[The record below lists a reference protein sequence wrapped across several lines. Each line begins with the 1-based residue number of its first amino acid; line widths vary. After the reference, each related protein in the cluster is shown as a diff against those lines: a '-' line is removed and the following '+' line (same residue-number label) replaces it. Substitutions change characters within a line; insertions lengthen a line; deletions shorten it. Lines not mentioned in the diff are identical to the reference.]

1 MYFSIEKSI
10 GDFMNHVKCALSL
23 LICLFV
29 SMTCFCL
36 PAMSMNEDDSGSPS
50 SSSSLSLR
58 HGEEGIF
65 KDSSV
70 PIKPFSFVPKSR
82 PFSILLIEEGENSLG
97 IYDSE
102 TRKEVGRINL
112 NFYPHEIEVSPDGLR
127 AYVSNFGIRDYDMKI
142 GYPGNSISIIDL
154 VHFCE
159 IDRLYTTFEG
169 KNYWGPHGLKLHP
182 NGQDLYVNVECVNS
196 RFPST
201 NALQESMMLV
211 FNLREKKVESLIFRP
226 TTLGLAKYAYPLAA
240 GTHNFVFA
248 PQKDPED
255 EDFDMWYYAAANG
268 VTCISSKTGIVK
280 KHYPTN
286 LESSSSSNS
295 QAFNGAVRGLDFN
308 KSGTSLLV
316 SAKNE
321 LSVIDLSSESSGT
334 SIEKFGNLGVGQL
347 FYSKFIP
354 GTNLVLAP
362 AARESQVL
370 VVDIGPEQRGQVIKR
385 IVTGV
390 DPLQVAMSPIVGE
403 MTAYV
408 TNADSPWV
416 SELDLNSFEV
426 RAKIPTKG
434 GANGIAFSHFFPKP
448 PASIIK
454 LGVCLPFTGQYA
466 AEGRECFLGA
476 QFWQE
481 IINGAGGVVVNGER
495 YEVDI
500 CYEDTASIT
509 DERELERI
517 FSKFL
522 ENHTSDRNNEGIL
535 TMFGTYPSS
544 ANLVL
549 ANVLAHYNI
558 PMITSTGRDPSLFN
572 RGLGNIFGISPLRK
586 TSDLKDAFMAIYK
599 HVSPKPRT
607 AMVLSCKEC
616 DSCEEAQMLSSYL
629 TQNGIKILSPFQIEQ
644 AESSP
649 IITFSHCPA
658 YQESTELRDLNA
670 LMAEISLR
678 ARENCQ
684 FYPDL
689 LFVSGHRKEAAA
701 IINSCAREDFT
712 YGALALNVGATSHHF
727 LTQISS
733 PIENLLGSVC
743 WSDTCSDFAEDR
755 FVSSTDFQRMFY
767 ERYSENPSEH
777 VAGFAASGIVIEEML
792 KKSRAHGGGIDFRGS
807 NLISSLRSMEELT
820 TFYGPIRFDSDG
832 SNSKKPII
840 TVQLRTLEGKLRGVP
855 VWPSSIAG
863 KESPKF
869 PH

>member
-1 MYFSIEKSI
+1 
-10 GDFMNHVKCALSL
+10 MNHVKY
-23 LICLFV
+23 CLCFLFYV
-29 SMTCFCL
+29 VFSITCFHL
-36 PAMSMNEDDSGSPS
+36 SVVAMEDDKGSLRIISPNSSNSSGSTILRQDEEGVSEDS
-50 SSSSLSLR
+50 SVLMSSSLL
-58 HGEEGIF
+58 
-65 KDSSV
+65 
-70 PIKPFSFVPKSR
+70 VPKSR
-82 PFSILLIEEGENSLG
+82 PFSILIIEEGENSLG
-97 IYDSE
+97 VYHSE
-102 TRKEVGRINL
+102 TRKEIGRIKL
-112 NFYPHEIEVSPDGLR
+112 NFYPHEIEVSPDGSR

-142 GYPGNSISIIDL
+142 GHPGNSISIIDL

-182 NGQDLYVNVECVNS
+182 NGQKLYVNVECVNNRYPTS
-196 RFPST
+196 
-201 NALQESMMLV
+201 NDLQDSMMLI
-211 FNLREKKVESLIFRP
+211 FNLREKRVESLRP
-226 TTLGLAKYAYPLAA
+226 QLPTIGLAEYAYPLAV

-248 PQKDPED
+248 PQRDPED
-255 EDFDMWYYAAANG
+255 EDVDMWYYSAANG
-268 VTCISSKTGIVK
+268 VTCISSKSGIIK

-286 LESSSSSNS
+286 LELPPSSNS
-295 QAFNGAVRGLDFN
+295 HAFNGAVRGLAFN
-308 KSGTSLLV
+308 ESGTSLLV

-334 SIEKFGNLGVGQL
+334 SIENFGNLGVSQL

-370 VVDIGPEQRGQVIKR
+370 VVDVGPEQRGQVIKR

-390 DPLQVAMSPIVGE
+390 DPLQVVMSPVIGE
-403 MTAYV
+403 MIAYV
-408 TNADSPWV
+408 TNADSSWV
-416 SELDLNSFEV
+416 SELDLKSFEV

-434 GANGIAFSHFFPKP
+434 GANGIAFSHFFPKSTAP
-448 PASIIK
+448 IIK
-454 LGVCLPFTGQYA
+454 LGACLPLTGQYA

-481 IINGAGGVVVNGER
+481 AINGAGGVVVKGER

-500 CYEDTASIT
+500 CFEDTASTT
-509 DERELERI
+509 DETELEGI
-517 FSKFL
+517 FLKFL
-522 ENHTSDRNNEGIL
+522 RNHASDRKNEGIL

-544 ANLVL
+544 ANFVL
-549 ANVLAHYNI
+549 ASVLARYHI

-572 RGLGNIFGISPLRK
+572 RGLENIFGISPLRK
-586 TSDLKDAFMAIYK
+586 TSELKDAFMAIYK

-616 DSCEEAQMLSSYL
+616 DSSEEAQTLANYL
-629 TQNGIKILSPFQIEQ
+629 IENGIKVLSPFQPAE

-658 YQESTELRDLNA
+658 YQESPELRDLNA
-670 LMAEISLR
+670 LMTEISLK

-684 FYPDL
+684 LYPDL

-701 IINSCAREDFT
+701 ILNACAKEDFT

-727 LTQISS
+727 LTQVTS
-733 PIENLLGSVC
+733 PVENLLGSIC
-743 WSDTCSDFAEDR
+743 WSETCSDFAQDR
-755 FVSSTDFQRMFY
+755 FVSSADFQRMFY

-777 VAGFAASGIVIEEML
+777 VAGFAASGVVIEEML
-792 KKSRAHGGGIDFRGS
+792 KKSRGHEEGVDFRGG
-807 NLISSLRSMEELT
+807 NLISTLRGMEELT
-820 TFYGPIRFDSDG
+820 TFYGPIKFDSDG
-832 SNSKKPII
+832 SNSKKSMI
-840 TVQLRTLEGKLRGVP
+840 TVQLRTLEGKVRGVP
-855 VWPSSIAG
+855 VWPLSIAG
-863 KESPKF
+863 KERPKF